1 MLVRHRANGLADL
14 GIGERQHPVAQRLV
28 DRRQAIETQEADDEA
43 QCRAVD
49 EQREQHEA
57 GGEHRDE
64 PLDLRLQRRVLRDGQ
79 RQHQGQGA
87 AQAAP
92 GDGELVGGAD
102 RLGELG
108 QAQQRQE
115 QEQHQEA
122 RGEHSHDQRRE
133 QHDIVELHV
142 EQQLR
147 HQNGSQHEH
156 QRMRPEGD
164 LRPEIGDERPV
175 VGGDARPPG
184 GADGQSGA
192 EHRDDARNMH
202 DLFGGDEDEI
212 GKRDGQRRFGQPI
225 VARPGD
231 ELQQRPPAPGSP
243 EPRRRRRRPGTAP
256 RQRAGSAVVRRRSRR
271 AAP

>member
-1 MLVRHRANGLADL
+1 MLVRHRTNGLADL
-14 GIGERQHPVAQRLV
+14 RIGERQHPVAQRLV
-28 DRRQAIETQEADDEA
+28 NRRQAIETQEADDEA

-57 GGEHRDE
+57 CGEHRDE

-92 GDGELVGGAD
+92 SDGELIGGAD
-102 RLGELG
+102 RLGEFG
-108 QAQQRQE
+108 QAQQREE
-115 QEQHQEA
+115 QEEHEQA
-122 RGEHSHDQRRE
+122 RGEHSHDQRRQ
-133 QHDIVELHV
+133 QHHIVELHV
-142 EQQLR
+142 DQQLR
-147 HQNGSQHEH
+147 HQNRGQHEH

-164 LRPEIGDERPV
+164 LSPEIGDERPV
-175 VGGDARPPG
+175 VRRDPRPPRC
-184 GADGQSGA
+184 ADGQTSA
-192 EHRDDARNMH
+192 EHRDYARNMH
-202 DLFGGDEDEI
+202 HLFGDDEDEV

-231 ELQQRPPAPGSP
+231 ELQQRSPAQ
-243 EPRRRRRRPGTAP
+243 EP
-256 RQRAGSAVVRRRSRR
+256 QSRAAEKGDQELLLANEQVRLSVRRRSRQ